1 MYVGM
6 YFPLTSIMEVNTV
19 LYGIVS
25 VGRYCN
31 SVSVKV
37 AIKAHRNCIIFSS
50 NLPEHTTV
58 MGRLLAET
66 TVLVSGVQE
75 TNTHDFTILTVV
87 KIKEQ

>member
-1 MYVGM
+1 
-6 YFPLTSIMEVNTV
+6 MEVNTV

-25 VGRYCN
+25 V
-31 SVSVKV
+31 KE

-66 TVLVSGVQE
+66 TQVYRRQ
-75 TNTHDFTILTVV
+75 THKHT
-87 KIKEQ
+87 

>member
-1 MYVGM
+1 MYVRM

-66 TVLVSGVQE
+66 TVLVSGVQV
-75 TNTHDFTILTVV
+75 TNT
-87 KIKEQ
+87 